1 MGLLITGSFKD
12 MNEATYDSLYCRI
25 DHYQLIKSLG
35 YVATTIGYYVSK
47 EASEPM
53 FPTYQEDYHDS
64 DASGFVAGV
73 INTSTET
80 EFAADHYIEFPLTQ
94 SEQVVVTTYSSSF
107 EDRLVD
113 YIDYD
118 DDGNEVTKQRNQKIE
133 IITTGSEEVT
143 KSRINMDLITG
154 SAYEYAYNQ
163 LKSRLIETYGDNN
176 VNDLI

>member
-25 DHYQLIKSLG
+25 DNYQLIKSLG
-35 YVATTIGYYVSK
+35 YVATTSGHYVSK

-64 DASGFVAGV
+64 DASGFVAGA
-73 INTSTET
+73 INIST
-80 EFAADHYIEFPLTQ
+80 DNPVDQYIEFPLTQ

-118 DDGNEVTKQRNQKIE
+118 DDGNEVTRQRNQKIE

-143 KSRINMDLITG
+143 KSRINKDLITG
-154 SAYEYAYNQ
+154 SAYEYAY
-163 LKSRLIETYGDNN
+163 SRLKNHLKEVYGDNN

>member
-35 YVATTIGYYVSK
+35 YVATTIGHYVSK

-64 DASGFVAGV
+64 DASGFVPGA
-73 INTSTET
+73 INIST
-80 EFAADHYIEFPLTQ
+80 DNPVDNYIEFPLTQ

-118 DDGNEVTKQRNQKIE
+118 DDGNEVTRQRNQKIE

-154 SAYEYAYNQ
+154 SAYEYAY
-163 LKSRLIETYGDNN
+163 SRLKNHLKEVYGDNN

>member
-35 YVATTIGYYVSK
+35 YVATTIGHYVSK

-64 DASGFVAGV
+64 DASGFVAGA
-73 INTSTET
+73 INIST
-80 EFAADHYIEFPLTQ
+80 DNPVDQYIEFPLTQ
-94 SEQVVVTTYSSSF
+94 SAQVVVTTYSSSF

-118 DDGNEVTKQRNQKIE
+118 DDGNEVTRQRNQKIE

-154 SAYEYAYNQ
+154 SAYEYAY
-163 LKSRLIETYGDNN
+163 SRLKNHLKEVYGDNN